1 MYNRAMLGRAA
12 YDHPYL
18 FAEADALCC
27 GDAAPPHTRR
37 QVLEA
42 MLSYL
47 ERWAAQGLP
56 PYRIVRHLL
65 NLFAYQRAARL
76 WKRSLSER
84 TWAPE
89 TAVVALQEAMSLVP
103 DAILDAYPQAVEHTT
118 HSVHLCDTRQS
129 GHQKPPPASEARGRP
144 TRRRLL
150 LPVLAK
156 QLSAGA
162 PTPC

>member
-1 MYNRAMLGRAA
+1 VYRLKADFPMLHIEINGGITTLLQATAHLQYVDGAMLGRAA

-18 FAEADALCC
+18 FAEADALCV
-27 GDAAPPHTRR
+27 GDTVLPRTRR

-76 WKRSLSER
+76 WKRSLSAR
-84 TWAPE
+84 AWAPE
-89 TAVVALQEAMSLVP
+89 TAVAALREAMSLVP
-103 DAILDAYPQAVEHTT
+103 DAVLDAHPQTTEHTM
-118 HSVHLCDTRQS
+118 HSVRLCDT
-129 GHQKPPPASEARGRP
+129 
-144 TRRRLL
+144 L
-150 LPVLAK
+150 
-156 QLSAGA
+156 
-162 PTPC
+162 